1 MEIRIAT
8 EADIPQLVS
17 LVNSAYRGDSSKVG
31 WTTEADILGG
41 IRTDEPTLLEEMR
54 QPGVTIL
61 KGTNEEGTI
70 QSCVF
75 STTRTKY
82 LSRNA
87 HRIPV
92 LQNKG
97 IGKLFVTGKAEA
109 FGKKKGCKSID
120 MTVISIRKELIAW
133 YERHGYRDT
142 GERKPFVEGVH
153 IGNPMQPLEFIVMKN
168 SLNGFLYFR
177 QNLCYGSESTFEEA
191 VAKQQNTQRKASNET
206 FTQLYS
212 LFKQALKAM

>member
-41 IRTDEPTLLEEMR
+41 IRTDELTLLEEMR

-61 KGTNEEGTI
+61 KGTNEEGMI
-70 QSCVF
+70 QACVF
-75 STTRTKY
+75 LQQNHKSIY
-82 LSRNA
+82 LGMLTVS
-87 HRIPV
+87 PV

-97 IGKLFVTGKAEA
+97 IGKLLLQEAEQFA
-109 FGKKKGCKSID
+109 KENGCDTIH
-120 MTVISIRKELIAW
+120 MTVISLRKELIAW

-153 IGNPMQPLEFIVMKN
+153 IGNPVQPLEFIVMKK
-168 SLNGFLYFR
+168 SI
-177 QNLCYGSESTFEEA
+177 
-191 VAKQQNTQRKASNET
+191 
-206 FTQLYS
+206 
-212 LFKQALKAM
+212 

>member
-1 MEIRIAT
+1 MEIKIAT

-41 IRTDEPTLLEEMR
+41 IRTDEPTLQEEMR

-61 KGTNEEGTI
+61 KGTNEEGII

-75 STTRTKY
+75 LQQHEQSIY
-82 LSRNA
+82 LGMLTVS
-87 HRIPV
+87 PV

-97 IGKLFVTGKAEA
+97 IGKLLLQEAEA
-109 FGKKKGCKSID
+109 FAKKKGCKSID

-153 IGNPMQPLEFIVMKN
+153 IGDPMQPLEFIVMKK
-168 SLNGFLYFR
+168 
-177 QNLCYGSESTFEEA
+177 T
-191 VAKQQNTQRKASNET
+191 V
-206 FTQLYS
+206 
-212 LFKQALKAM
+212 